1 MNSELVQHQEPS
13 LKTSSLCVENDF
25 FHRADLLRAQFERL
39 MSMSVPA
46 NSGLTPFS
54 YAFCQS
60 AYQFLTVGAERVFEP
75 EILDDLIDSLAAWA
89 KKTLRTSHVSTPQ
102 LRIYLSGC
110 YRNLLCDDVSAPW
123 RYALSLTKDLQL
135 GRTGPVNVL
144 TDGDS
149 SLQRSLSV
157 KKLANSHLPF
167 NQLLVHWTSNPYSID
182 AATNSMNPV
191 KANIFLD
198 GYFW

>member
-1 MNSELVQHQEPS
+1 MNSELLQHQEPS
-13 LKTSSLCVENDF
+13 LQTSSLCVENDF

-54 YAFCQS
+54 YAFCQN

-75 EILDDLIDSLAAWA
+75 EILDDLIHSLGAWA
-89 KKTLRTSHVSTPQ
+89 KKVLRTSHVSTPQ
-102 LRIYLSGC
+102 LRIYINGC

-123 RYALSLTKDLQL
+123 RYALSLTKTLRP

-144 TDGDS
+144 IDGDS
-149 SLQRSLSV
+149 PLRRNLSL
-157 KKLANSHLPF
+157 KKLANSHLLF
-167 NQLLVHWTSNPYSID
+167 NQLLVHWTNNAYSIE
-182 AATNSMNPV
+182 AAAGSMNPV
-191 KANIFLD
+191 EGNVFLD